1 MTPVNVD
8 EWRARVM
15 DVLNEPEK
23 LRFVGRVTRV
33 VGLSIE
39 AILPACTVGASCS
52 IQLNGGGRLVA
63 EIVGFRGSTALLMP
77 IGEVAGVRDGAV
89 VELLGADPVIPVG
102 DAMLGRVLGPM
113 LEPMDGGPALLL
125 PHRTLLWATP
135 PVAML
140 RRRIYRPMTTGVRS
154 LDTFTTFGEGQR
166 VGIFAGAGVGKS
178 TLLGMLA
185 RQADA
190 DVVVV
195 GLIGERG
202 REVREFIERDLGP
215 AGLARSVIV
224 VATGDAPPVAR
235 VRAAAAATAIAE
247 YFRRRDKRVLLMMDS
262 LTRVS
267 MAQRE
272 IGLAAGEP
280 PTSKGYPPSVF
291 TLMPRLLERA
301 GNDEGKGS
309 ITGLYTVL
317 VEGDDLSDPI
327 ADSARSILDGHVVLS
342 RALANA
348 GHFPAV
354 DVLGSVS
361 RVMNDVT
368 TEDHRAVASAVRELM
383 AIHKEAADM
392 IDIGAYQKGSNPK
405 IDRAVQAVDS
415 IRVFLRQRTDERT
428 PLSDALVRASQV
440 LQQTNAEVHA

>member
-1 MTPVNVD
+1 MTPANVAD
-8 EWRARVM
+8 WRERVM
-15 DVLNEPEK
+15 GVLNEPEK

-52 IQLNGGGRLVA
+52 IRLNDGGRLIA

-89 VELLGADPVIPVG
+89 VELIGSSPVIPVG

-113 LEPMDGGPALLL
+113 LEPMDGGPSLLL

-140 RRRIYRPMTTGVRS
+140 RRRIHKPMTTGVRS
-154 LDTFTTFGEGQR
+154 IDTFTTFGEGQR
-166 VGIFAGAGVGKS
+166 IGIFAGAGVGKS

-215 AGLARSVIV
+215 AGLARTVLV

-235 VRAAAAATAIAE
+235 VRAAASATAIAE
-247 YFRRRDKRVLLMMDS
+247 YFRRRGKRVLLMMDS

-301 GNDEGKGS
+301 GNDEGQGS

-361 RVMNDVT
+361 RVMNDIT
-368 TEDHRAVASAVRELM
+368 SEEHRKVAASVRELM
-383 AIHKEAADM
+383 ATHKEASDM
-392 IDIGAYQKGSNPK
+392 IEIGAYQKGSNPR
-405 IDRAVQAVDS
+405 IDRAIHAVDP
-415 IRVFLRQRTDERT
+415 IRTFLRQRTDERT
-428 PLSDALVRASQV
+428 ELPEALERAVQNILQNNVEVRA
-440 LQQTNAEVHA
+440 

>member
-1 MTPVNVD
+1 MTPANVE
-8 EWRARVM
+8 EWRDRVM
-15 DVLNEPEK
+15 SVLHEPEK
-23 LRFVGRVTRV
+23 LRFVGYVTRV

-39 AILPACTVGASCS
+39 ATLPACTVGASCS
-52 IQLNGGGRLVA
+52 IHLKDGGRLIA

-77 IGEVAGVRDGAV
+77 IGEVAGVRDGAAI
-89 VELLGADPVIPVG
+89 ELLGSSATIPVG

-113 LEPMDGGPALLL
+113 LEPMDGGEPPIL
-125 PHRTLLWATP
+125 PHRSLLWAP
-135 PVAML
+135 PPSAMQ
-140 RRRIYRPMTTGVRS
+140 RRRIHRAMGTGVRS
-154 LDTFTTFGEGQR
+154 IDSFTTFGEGQR

-185 RQADA
+185 RQADT

-215 AGLARSVIV
+215 AGLARSVVI

-235 VRAAAAATAIAE
+235 IRAAAASTAVAE
-247 YFRRRDKRVLLMMDS
+247 YFRRRGKRVLLMMDS
-262 LTRVS
+262 LTRVA

-272 IGLAAGEP
+272 VGLAAGEP

-291 TLMPRLLERA
+291 TLLPRLLERA
-301 GNDEGKGS
+301 GNDEGAGS

-361 RVMNDVT
+361 RVMNDIT
-368 TEDHRAVASAVRELM
+368 TEEHRKIVSSVRELM
-383 AIHKEAADM
+383 ATHKEASDL
-392 IDIGAYQKGSNPK
+392 IDIGAYQKGSNPR
-405 IDRAVQAVDS
+405 IDRAIQAVDP
-415 IRVFLRQRTDERT
+415 IRTFLRQRIDERT
-428 PLSDALVRASQV
+428 ELADALTRAQHI
-440 LQQTNAEVHA
+440 LQQTEVRP

>member
-1 MTPVNVD
+1 MG
-8 EWRARVM
+8 
-15 DVLNEPEK
+15 VLNEPEK

-52 IQLNGGGRLVA
+52 IRLNDGGRLIA

-89 VELLGADPVIPVG
+89 VELIGSSPVIPVG

-113 LEPMDGGPALLL
+113 LEPMDGGPSLLL

-140 RRRIYRPMTTGVRS
+140 RRRIHKPMTTGVRS
-154 LDTFTTFGEGQR
+154 IDTFTTFGEGQR
-166 VGIFAGAGVGKS
+166 IGIFAGAGVGKS

-215 AGLARSVIV
+215 AGLARTVLV

-235 VRAAAAATAIAE
+235 VRAAASATAIAE
-247 YFRRRDKRVLLMMDS
+247 YFRRRGKRVLLMMDS

-301 GNDEGKGS
+301 GNDEGQGS

-361 RVMNDVT
+361 RVMNDIT
-368 TEDHRAVASAVRELM
+368 SEEHRKVAASVRELM
-383 AIHKEAADM
+383 ATHKEASDM
-392 IDIGAYQKGSNPK
+392 IEIGAYQKGSNPR
-405 IDRAVQAVDS
+405 IDRAIHAVDP
-415 IRVFLRQRTDERT
+415 IRTFLRQRTDERT
-428 PLSDALVRASQV
+428 ELPEALERAVQNILQNNVEVRA
-440 LQQTNAEVHA
+440 

>member
-1 MTPVNVD
+1 MSPANVSD
-8 EWRARVM
+8 WRDRVM
-15 DVLNEPEK
+15 GVLNEPEK

-39 AILPACTVGASCS
+39 AALPACTVGASCS
-52 IQLNGGGRLVA
+52 IHLGDGGRLIA

-89 VELLGADPVIPVG
+89 VELVGASPVIPVG

-140 RRRIYRPMTTGVRS
+140 RRRIHRPMTTGVRS

-215 AGLARSVIV
+215 EGLARSVIV

-235 VRAAAAATAIAE
+235 VRAAASSTAIAE
-247 YFRRRDKRVLLMMDS
+247 YFRRRGKRVLLMMDS

-291 TLMPRLLERA
+291 TMMPRLLERA
-301 GNDEGKGS
+301 GNDDGQGS

-354 DVLGSVS
+354 DVLASVS
-361 RVMNDVT
+361 RVMNDIT
-368 TEDHRAVASAVRELM
+368 TEDHRRVASSVRELM
-383 AIHKEAADM
+383 AIHKEASDM
-392 IDIGAYQKGSNPK
+392 IEIGAYQKGSNPK
-405 IDRAVQAVDS
+405 IDRAVQAVDP
-415 IRVFLRQRTDERT
+415 IRTFLRQRTDERT
-428 PLSDALVRASQV
+428 ALPEALVRASQL
-440 LQQTNAEVHA
+440 LQQTEVRP